1 MSILQRFFV
10 SVIAVAALI
19 ASIAGAAAQPT
30 KVRFTLDWKI
40 QGIHAW
46 YHWAKDKGYFAA
58 EGLDVVI
65 DQGEGSAATVTRIM
79 SGAYDA
85 GFGDINA
92 AIQAASDRPD
102 EAPVTV
108 YMIYSKAPF
117 AVLTKAASPI
127 RSIKDLVGKKLGA
140 PAGGASLKL
149 LPALARQNGLDLG
162 KVELTNMAPNL
173 QEQMMIRGQV
183 DAVAIFTAT
192 SYMNLVALKLD
203 PDKDFR
209 WISYA
214 DAGLD
219 LYSNGVMV
227 SPKFA
232 REKPDAV
239 KGLVRAINRAL
250 KECVASPDAAIA
262 LLAKTEPLINTDIE
276 KRRLTYVYDTLIATP
291 EAMKLGIGD
300 VDDARLARAIA
311 VIAESYELAKPPA
324 PGRVFDRGFLPPLA
338 ERKLPR

>member
-1 MSILQRFFV
+1 MPTNHRCSAA
-10 SVIAVAALI
+10 IALAALLL
-19 ASIAGAAAQPT
+19 SFGPAAAQAT
-30 KVRFTLDWKI
+30 KVRFTLDWKL

-46 YHWAKDKGYFAA
+46 YYWAQDKGYFAA
-58 EGLDVVI
+58 EKLDVLI

-92 AIQAASDRPD
+92 AIQAAAERPD

-108 YMIYSKAPF
+108 YMIYSRAPF
-117 AVLTKAASPI
+117 AVLVKADSPI
-127 RSIKDLVGKKLGA
+127 RTIKDLAGRKLGA

-149 LPALARQNGLDLG
+149 LPALARQSGLDAG
-162 KVELTNMAPNL
+162 RIEVTNMVPNL
-173 QEQMMIRGQV
+173 QEQMLIRGQV
-183 DAVAIFTAT
+183 DATAIFTAT

-214 DAGLD
+214 DSGLD

-227 SPKFA
+227 AAKFA

-239 KGLVRAINRAL
+239 TGLVRAINRAL
-250 KECVASPDAAIA
+250 KESVADPDAAIA
-262 LLAKTEPLINTDIE
+262 LLAKTEPLISKDIE
-276 KRRLTYVYDTLIATP
+276 KRRLTYVYDTLMATP
-291 EAMKLGIGD
+291 EAAKLGIGD
-300 VDDARLARAIA
+300 VDDARLGRSIA
-311 VIAESYELAKPPA
+311 TIAESYGLAKPPSV
-324 PGRVFDRGFLPPLA
+324 GQVFDRRFLPA
-338 ERKLPR
+338 AGERRLPR

>member
-1 MSILQRFFV
+1 MSIKHKC
-10 SVIAVAALI
+10 SAAIALAALLL
-19 ASIAGAAAQPT
+19 SVTGAAAQTT
-30 KVRFTLDWKI
+30 KVRFTLDWKL
-40 QGIHAW
+40 QSIHAW
-46 YHWAKDKGYFAA
+46 YYWAQDKGYFAA
-58 EGLDVVI
+58 EKLDVVL

-92 AIQAASDRPD
+92 AIQAGAERPD

-117 AVLTKAASPI
+117 AVLVKADGPI
-127 RSIKDLVGKKLGA
+127 RTIKDLAGRKLGA

-149 LPALARQNGLDLG
+149 LPALARHNGLDAG
-162 KVELTNMAPNL
+162 KIEVTNMAPNL
-173 QEQMMIRGQV
+173 QEQMLIRGQV
-183 DAVAIFTAT
+183 DATAIFTAT

-214 DAGLD
+214 DSGLD

-227 SPKFA
+227 AAKFA

-250 KECVASPDAAIA
+250 KECVANPDAAIA
-262 LLAKTEPLINTDIE
+262 LLAKTEPLINKDIE
-276 KRRLTYVYDTLIATP
+276 KRRLTYVYDTLMATP
-291 EAMKLGIGD
+291 EAAKLGIGD
-300 VDDARLARAIA
+300 VDDVRLGRSIA
-311 VIAESYELAKPPA
+311 TIAESYGLAKPPSMA
-324 PGRVFDRGFLPPLA
+324 QVFDRTFLPPTA